1 MPPLIF
7 DTASFLRALR
17 PRIEAIYRLLGS
29 VTGRMRIS
37 TAIDRSRPQRAQR
50 RIISVSVRDF
60 GKAARQAT
68 RRTLTLVLLF
78 FEAIVDA
85 RAMMARSQ
93 ATGFAAGVPFKER
106 NTIREWEASADCDC
120 SPRISSPVRIAIR
133 RPVITRPPT
142 RTRALRKRCK
152 ARCSKQHLS

>member
-1 MPPLIF
+1 MTPLIL
-7 DTASFLRALR
+7 DTASFLRTLR

-29 VTGRMRIS
+29 LNGRMRIS

-50 RIISVSVRDF
+50 RTINTSVRDF
-60 GKAARQAT
+60 GRAAAQAT

-93 ATGFAAGVPFKER
+93 ATGFAASVPFKER
-106 NTIREWEASADCDC
+106 QHDPTMGS
-120 SPRISSPVRIAIR
+120 VRR
-133 RPVITRPPT
+133 
-142 RTRALRKRCK
+142 L
-152 ARCSKQHLS
+152 